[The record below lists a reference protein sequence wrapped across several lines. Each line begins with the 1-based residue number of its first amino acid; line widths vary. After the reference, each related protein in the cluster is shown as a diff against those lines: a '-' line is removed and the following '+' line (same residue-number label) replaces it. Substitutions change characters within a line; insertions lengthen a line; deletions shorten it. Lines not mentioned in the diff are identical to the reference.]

1 MYNLCYIAFYISKG
15 GNHEFF
21 RRTNH
26 ERWHCKRGEC
36 AEGRQL
42 FEPSDGY

>member
-1 MYNLCYIAFYISKG
+1 MNFL
-15 GNHEFF
+15 E
-21 RRTNH
+21 
-26 ERWHCKRGEC
+26 ERITRDGIVRGEC